1 LEPFGLFDFLKTL
14 LSSPSQNDENSPSS
28 FPDANENNTLSSSSF
43 TPENAPFT
51 GSNSAKNAPLYSEKT
66 QNETAQSSE
75 EGKASDG
82 AQKAFLQFLEA
93 HDERAK
99 RIRRP

>member
-1 LEPFGLFDFLKTL
+1 MEPFGLFDFLKTL
-14 LSSPSQNDENSPSS
+14 LSSPTQNDENSPSS
-28 FPDANENNTLSSSSF
+28 FQDGNETNASSSSSF
-43 TPENAPFT
+43 TPETTPPLS
-51 GSNSAKNAPLYSEKT
+51 GDSAKNTPSYNEKT
-66 QNETAQSSE
+66 QKETAQSGE
-75 EGKASDG
+75 QGKALDG